1 MLQELEQHSK
11 FYVIR
16 QFETDWPQK
25 KLFEIL
31 MKKLESN
38 SYGLQEFLQDM
49 NNLFINIYG
58 SYPRSSSIYNDTG
71 ELEGYLT
78 VLLNT

>member
-31 MKKLESN
+31 MKKIESN
-38 SYGLQEFLQDM
+38 SYGLQ
-49 NNLFINIYG
+49 
-58 SYPRSSSIYNDTG
+58 
-71 ELEGYLT
+71 
-78 VLLNT
+78 